1 MKDLLDKLYA
11 IEKDLTVI
19 NESTDPLNE
28 VSSMN
33 ISMTGDNAD
42 EVAQLLNIMR
52 AGGDVMPRPEM
63 PKAPSQDMDMHKALS
78 IMGPPGGPDMD
89 GGDMELKGADEK
101 ATEWANSPDEQY
113 MDHNYMTQDL
123 AGGINRSKS
132 QHKPAADGDNPMAV
146 EGGFK
151 DKEIEIQDALHGF
164 AEELQKGMHSYDNV
178 VDELNDMFDDVK
190 ASNDKISMNAF
201 KVLRSLEPED
211 FGDGEGGGPNR
222 ASSIAQDAMDIIDGG
237 DDDEYDHL
245 PKMGEGGG
253 HDMDCDA
260 CDGKGNSAGEECDKC
275 HGSGEAGPGEDDY
288 GNESVDA
295 QIEAIKNELYAALK
309 QKQGGGLEEDDIEEG
324 SIKLMHKLHGEGKS
338 HEQIAKQLNM
348 EPSEVKAA
356 MAKTEMS
363 EADGEEYECEYEY
376 YGDDGESQM
385 GELHYKVVGGKVDPN
400 SLRGTADPYSSHN
413 GMNAKVDDDMADEE
427 VAVGGQGHEE
437 AVMYAQSDYDDEHA
451 GKEGT
456 SYSIRGKTPEADAEL
471 ARIAK
476 NAGVNMSEAKDDD
489 GMDEAGCKSKMKKLN
504 ASGCSKNEM
513 YKKINAEYGC
523 GKQKFEKLY
532 ASSCGSH

>member
-78 IMGPPGGPDMD
+78 IMGPPEGPDMD

-146 EGGFK
+146 EGG
-151 DKEIEIQDALHGF
+151 G
-164 AEELQKGMHSYDNV
+164 
-178 VDELNDMFDDVK
+178 
-190 ASNDKISMNAF
+190 
-201 KVLRSLEPED
+201 R
-211 FGDGEGGGPNR
+211 
-222 ASSIAQDAMDIIDGG
+222 
-237 DDDEYDHL
+237 
-245 PKMGEGGG
+245 
-253 HDMDCDA
+253 DMDCDA
-260 CDGKGNSAGEECDKC
+260 CDGEGNSAGEECDKC

-338 HEQIAKQLNM
+338 HEEIAKQLNM

-427 VAVGGQGHEE
+427 VAVGGHGHAE
-437 AVMYAQSDYDDEHA
+437 ALAYAQSDYDDEHA

-523 GKQKFEKLY
+523 DKQKFEKLY